1 MRLVHV
7 LPSGEVQMVVGLLP
21 TCIGMNLALLKQ
33 LQDALQPLT
42 SPLPLEKD
50 LDELSLRAEALIVA
64 RFPEVEGLGDLLKAI
79 RGVRL
84 EPSR

>member
-7 LPSGEVQMVVGLLP
+7 LPSGEVQMVVGWLP

-64 RFPEVEGLGDLLKAI
+64 RFPEVEGLGDLLKAV

>member
-1 MRLVHV
+1 MRLAHV
-7 LPSGEVQMVVGLLP
+7 LPSGEVQMVVGWLP

-33 LQDALQPLT
+33 LQDALQPFAL
-42 SPLPLEKD
+42 PFPLEKD
-50 LDELSLRAEALIVA
+50 LDDLSLRAEALIVA

-79 RGVRL
+79 RRVRL